1 MSLRKL
7 KSKYYLNKKFKKKKK
22 KCLLNVKLNQ
32 MKENILEEL
41 VELRIERDV
50 SNWMT
55 ALTITDFV
63 FEVSEHYFKD
73 F

>member
-1 MSLRKL
+1 
-7 KSKYYLNKKFKKKKK
+7 
-22 KCLLNVKLNQ
+22 
-32 MKENILEEL
+32 MKENISEEL
-41 VELRIERDV
+41 VELSIERDV

-63 FEVSEHYFKD
+63 FDISEHYFKD